1 MMSQFMGPWQINGIY
16 RNEVGWLTKRVNTEC
31 RCNIVKQVSRTF
43 PTLFEPLL
51 KYLGYLRLWGY
62 CIFYCFKKVC
72 FSEFQSIVLL
82 FSQFTEQHCRIHLNS
97 QNVQELSIR
106 ENVTCFSSLSTK
118 MNINP
123 LCHKRLVHLF
133 TGVPHYI

>member
-1 MMSQFMGPWQINGIY
+1 MEDQFNFEHVIFKNLLKILWKYLVGSWLHRFEILKRRLSMMSQFMGPWQINGIY

-82 FSQFTEQHCRIHLNS
+82 FSQFTE
-97 QNVQELSIR
+97 
-106 ENVTCFSSLSTK
+106 
-118 MNINP
+118 
-123 LCHKRLVHLF
+123 
-133 TGVPHYI
+133 